1 MCGIAGVLTAGGE
14 TAPREVLSGMIRML
28 QHRGP
33 DEAGVHVEP
42 GVGLAHARLSI
53 IDLAGGGQP
62 MHNEDASLWI
72 TFNGEIFNY
81 LELREELIQKGH
93 VFATRS
99 DTEVILHLYE
109 EKGEDCVSY
118 LNGQWAFAI
127 WDRNRRRLFL
137 SRDRLGVRPLFY
149 TWVGRNLV
157 FGSEI
162 KALFVYPGVKR
173 ELDLGGLDEVFT
185 YWCSVPPRTVFRGV
199 LELPPGNSMTVEAGR
214 ATVRPYWEL
223 EYEDDRGVLDAVKEK
238 DYAEQLLDLL
248 IDATRIRLRADVP
261 VGAYL
266 SGGLDS
272 TLTTALIK
280 KFTDTR
286 LRTFSVSFDDAE
298 FDESPYQ
305 REAVRFLDTDHQE
318 VRVTSAQIGAVLPE
332 VIWHTEKPILRTAP
346 APLYLLSKLVRD
358 SGYKVVITGEGSD
371 EILGGYDIFKEAK
384 IRRFWRAQPNS
395 RIRPLLLRRL
405 YPYLD
410 KIQNQPDAYRKA
422 FFHVQV
428 DPALEAFFSHIPRWQ
443 LTAKLKGFFSESVRA
458 ELGPDTCYAAISAG
472 LPERYS
478 SWQGFCQAQYLETK
492 HLLPGYILS
501 SQGDRVAMA
510 HAVEGR
516 FPFLDYRVVEF
527 ASKLPVSLKM
537 KVLNEKYL
545 LRRSAKDLVPTSVWS
560 RRKQPYRA
568 PEGSSL
574 LGPAAREYVEELLS
588 PARIRRDGVFDPQS
602 VEKLLDKF
610 RRGAAI
616 GIKDNMSL
624 VGIVSTQLLVHQY
637 INNFDC
643 KGIAYA
649 A

>member
-1 MCGIAGVLTAGGE
+1 MV
-14 TAPREVLSGMIRML
+14 
-28 QHRGP
+28 
-33 DEAGVHVEP
+33 
-42 GVGLAHARLSI
+42 
-53 IDLAGGGQP
+53 
-62 MHNEDASLWI
+62 
-72 TFNGEIFNY
+72 
-81 LELREELIQKGH
+81 
-93 VFATRS
+93 
-99 DTEVILHLYE
+99 
-109 EKGEDCVSY
+109 
-118 LNGQWAFAI
+118 
-127 WDRNRRRLFL
+127 
-137 SRDRLGVRPLFY
+137 
-149 TWVGRNLV
+149 
-157 FGSEI
+157 
-162 KALFVYPGVKR
+162 
-173 ELDLGGLDEVFT
+173 
-185 YWCSVPPRTVFRGV
+185 
-199 LELPPGNSMTVEAGR
+199 VEAGR
-214 ATVRPYWEL
+214 VTVRPYWDL
-223 EYEDDRGVLDAVKEK
+223 EYQDDCGAVDAAKES
-238 DYAEQLLDLL
+238 DYADRLLDLL

-286 LRTFSVSFDDAE
+286 LRSFSVSFDDAE

-305 REAVRFLDTDHQE
+305 REAVRFLDTDHRE
-318 VRVTSAQIGAVLPE
+318 VRCTSAQIGALLPE
-332 VIWHTEKPILRTAP
+332 VVWHTEKPILRTAP

-395 RIRPLLLRRL
+395 HMRPLLLRRL

-410 KIQNQPDAYRKA
+410 NIQSQPDAYRKA

-443 LTAKLKGFFSESVRA
+443 LTARLKGFFSDSVRA
-458 ELGPDTCYAAISAG
+458 ELGADNCYAAIAAA
-472 LPERYS
+472 LPRSYS
-478 SWQGFCQAQYLETK
+478 SWQSFCQAQYLETK
-492 HLLPGYILS
+492 YLLPGYILS

-527 ASKLPVSLKM
+527 ASKLPLSLKM
-537 KVLNEKYL
+537 KVLDEKYL
-545 LRRSAKDLVPTSVWS
+545 LRRCARNLIPTSVQT

-568 PEGSSL
+568 PEGASL
-574 LGPAAREYVEELLS
+574 LDAAAGEYVAELLS
-588 PARIRRDGVFDPQS
+588 PTRIRRDGIFDPQP
-602 VEKLLDKF
+602 VEKLLNKF

-637 INNFDC
+637 IHHFDC